1 MDIAEVARQSGVR
14 ASALR
19 FYEQKGLITSVGRVG
34 LRRQFGPDVLE
45 RVALI
50 LLGRDAGLT
59 LDEIG
64 RMVAVDGSP
73 RVDRALLTKRAEA
86 IDDTIRRLTS
96 MRDGLRHAAACKAK
110 DHMRCPKFRRL
121 LGIATS
127 KRMRGARSVRPASV
141 PPARGGGRHA
151 GSRKT
156 SR

>member
-1 MDIAEVARQSGVR
+1 MDIAEVARRSGVR

-19 FYEQKGLITSVGRVG
+19 FYEKQGLVTSVGRVG

-45 RVALI
+45 RVALVV
-50 LLGRDAGLT
+50 LGRDAGLT

-73 RVDRALLTKRAEA
+73 RVDRTLLTEKAEA

-96 MRDGLRHAAACKAK
+96 MRDGLRHAAACKAE

-127 KRMRGARSVRPASV
+127 RRMRGARAV
-141 PPARGGGRHA
+141 RHA
-151 GSRKT
+151 AR
-156 SR
+156 

>member
-1 MDIAEVARQSGVR
+1 MPRSGVR

-19 FYEQKGLITSVGRVG
+19 FYEKQGLITSVGRVG
-34 LRRQFGPDVLE
+34 LRRQFSPDVLE

-50 LLGRDAGLT
+50 VLGRDAGLT

-64 RMVAVDGSP
+64 RMVAVDGSL
-73 RVDRALLTKRAEA
+73 RVDRTLLTEKAEA

-127 KRMRGARSVRPASV
+127 RRLHGARTVRHP
-141 PPARGGGRHA
+141 RR
-151 GSRKT
+151 
-156 SR
+156 